1 MLRVNKSYQLCA
13 FECDRC
19 CDLHFSAPV
28 GTGARNPGE
37 RGTGKEGETGDKWGQ
52 GVPESSFSQ
61 LGTREKN
68 RICKTTG
75 NVRIRKLFNILRVW
89 LGV

>member
-1 MLRVNKSYQLCA
+1 MQGTQGKGEPERRVRPGTNGGR
-13 FECDRC
+13 EC
-19 CDLHFSAPV
+19 
-28 GTGARNPGE
+28 
-37 RGTGKEGETGDKWGQ
+37 
-52 GVPESSFSQ
+52 SFSQ